1 MDVDDEDEDVGL
13 DMFVPTQTTDA
24 GDENGAEDD
33 DDDDDD
39 EEDEDYEDAVTVCVK
54 IVNETE
60 LEGALP
66 PCSS

>member
-24 GDENGAEDD
+24 GDENGAEGDD
-33 DDDDDD
+33 ADDE
-39 EEDEDYEDAVTVCVK
+39 EEDEDYEDVVTICVK

-60 LEGALP
+60 LEGALSP
-66 PCSS
+66 YSS